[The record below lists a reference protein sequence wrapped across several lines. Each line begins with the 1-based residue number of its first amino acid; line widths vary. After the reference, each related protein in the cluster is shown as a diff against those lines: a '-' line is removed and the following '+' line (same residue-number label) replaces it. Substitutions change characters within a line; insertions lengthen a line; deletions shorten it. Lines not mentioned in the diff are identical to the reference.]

1 MGWRSSL
8 GDFRNRLVSEPGFRR
23 WAKAFP
29 ATRGSARASAR
40 SLFDL
45 FAGFVYSQTVLACV
59 EADLFACL
67 KDGPQPVEAIAA
79 HAGLPLDGAALLARA
94 AASLK
99 LLEPRS
105 AERFALG
112 PLGAA
117 LVGEPGLVA
126 MIRHH
131 RLLYHDLI
139 DPMAV
144 LRGETPGQLA
154 DFWGYGRRDGASG
167 RPDAYSALMA
177 ATLPMVA
184 EEVFA
189 AINLKAYRQLLD
201 VGGGEGAFLKEAAR
215 AAPRLSLALFDL
227 PPVAARARE
236 RLSDA
241 GLAERAD
248 IHGGSFLTDR
258 LPAGADLISLV
269 RIIHD
274 HSDEDAMRLLHACRE
289 SIAPGGTLLLA
300 EPMADARG
308 AAPMGDAYFGFYL
321 AAMGGGRPRN
331 AARLAQML
339 GEAGFE
345 RARLH
350 RSRVPLIANV
360 MTARTGKA

>member
-1 MGWRSSL
+1 MSWRSAL
-8 GDFRNRLVSEPGFRR
+8 GDLRNRMVSDPGFRR

-40 SLFDL
+40 ALFDL

-59 EADLFACL
+59 QADLFAFL

-94 AASLK
+94 AASLN

-105 AERFALG
+105 ADRFALG

-117 LVGEPGLVA
+117 LIGEPGLLA

-131 RLLYHDLI
+131 RLLYHDLA
-139 DPMAV
+139 DPMAM
-144 LRGETPGQLA
+144 LRGQAGGQLA
-154 DFWGYGRRDGASG
+154 DFWGYGRGDGASG
-167 RPDAYSALMA
+167 RPDAYSELMA

-184 EEVFA
+184 EEVCA
-189 AINLKAYRQLLD
+189 AVDLRRYKKLLD
-201 VGGGEGAFLKEAAR
+201 VGGGEGAFLKEAAC

-227 PPVAARARE
+227 PPVAARARQCLTE
-236 RLSDA
+236 A
-241 GLAERAD
+241 GLADRAD
-248 IHGGSFLTDR
+248 IHAGSFLTDN
-258 LPAGADLISLV
+258 LPSGADLISLV

-274 HSDEDAMRLLHACRE
+274 HSDDDVMRLLRACRE
-289 SIAPGGTLLLA
+289 SIAPGGTLLVA
-300 EPMADARG
+300 EPMADAPG

-331 AARLAQML
+331 AARLARML
-339 GEAGFE
+339 GEAGFTG
-345 RARLH
+345 ARVH
-350 RSRVPLIANV
+350 RSRIPLIASV
-360 MTARTGKA
+360 MTARIGKA

>member
-1 MGWRSSL
+1 MGWRSAL
-8 GDFRNRLVSEPGFRR
+8 GDFRNRLVSQPGFRR

-29 ATRGSARASAR
+29 ATRSSARASAR

-67 KDGPQPVEAIAA
+67 KDGPRPVEAIAA
-79 HAGLPLDGAALLARA
+79 HAGLPLDGAVLLARA

-105 AERFALG
+105 AGRFALG

-117 LVGEPGLVA
+117 LIGEPGLVA

-144 LRGETPGQLA
+144 LRGQRSGQLA
-154 DFWGYGRRDGASG
+154 DFWGYGRDDGASG
-167 RPDAYSALMA
+167 RPDAYSELMA

-189 AINLKAYRQLLD
+189 AVDLRKYRKLLD

-215 AAPRLSLALFDL
+215 AAPQLSLALFDL
-227 PPVAARARE
+227 PPVAARARQ
-236 RLSDA
+236 RLGEA
-241 GLAERAD
+241 GLAERAEV
-248 IHGGSFLTDR
+248 HGGSFLADT
-258 LPAGADLISLV
+258 LPQGADLVSLV

-274 HSDEDAMRLLHACRE
+274 HSDEDAMRLLRACRE
-289 SIAPGGTLLLA
+289 SIAPGGTLLVA
-300 EPMADARG
+300 EPMADAPG

-321 AAMGGGRPRN
+321 AAMGSGRPRN
-331 AARLAQML
+331 AARLARML
-339 GEAGFE
+339 GEAGF
-345 RARLH
+345 ARIRTH
-350 RSRVPLIANV
+350 KSQIHLIASV
-360 MTARTGKA
+360 MTARAAKA

>member
-1 MGWRSSL
+1 MGWQAAL
-8 GDFRNRLVSEPGFRR
+8 GDLRNRLVSNPDFRR
-23 WAKAFP
+23 FAKSFP
-29 ATRGSARASAR
+29 LTRSKARHDARAI
-40 SLFDL
+40 FDL
-45 FAGFVYSQTVLACV
+45 MAGFVYSQTLLACV
-59 EADLFACL
+59 ETGLFDFL
-67 KDGPQPVEAIAA
+67 KDGPRSLDDIAA
-79 HAGLPLDGAALLARA
+79 RAGLPREGADRLAQA
-94 AASLK
+94 AASLD
-99 LLEPRS
+99 LLERRS
-105 AERFALG
+105 GHRFALG

-117 LVGEPGLVA
+117 LAGDAGLAA
-126 MIRHH
+126 MVTHH

-154 DFWGYGRRDGASG
+154 DFWGYGRRDGTSG

-189 AINLKAYRQLLD
+189 AIDLKAYRQLLD

-236 RLSDA
+236 RLGEA
-241 GLAERAD
+241 GLADRAD
-248 IHGGSFLTDR
+248 IHGGSFLDDA

-274 HSDEDAMRLLHACRE
+274 HSDEDAMRLLRACRE

-308 AAPMGDAYFGFYL
+308 AAPMGEAYFGFYL

-339 GEAGFE
+339 GEAGFAG
-345 RARLH
+345 ARVH
-350 RSRVPLIANV
+350 RTRIPLIAGV
-360 MTARTGKA
+360 MTARAGKA

>member
-1 MGWRSSL
+1 MGWRSAL
-8 GDFRNRLVSEPGFRR
+8 GDLRNGLVSDPGFRR

-59 EADLFACL
+59 QADLFTFL

-79 HAGLPLDGAALLARA
+79 HAELPLDGAALLARA

-105 AERFALG
+105 GERFALG

-117 LVGEPGLVA
+117 LIGEPGLAA
-126 MIRHH
+126 MVQHH
-131 RLLYHDLI
+131 RLLYQDLI
-139 DPMAV
+139 DPMVV
-144 LRGETPGQLA
+144 LRGQTPGQLA
-154 DFWGYGRRDGASG
+154 DFWGYGRGDGASG

-189 AINLKAYRQLLD
+189 AVDLKKYNTLLD

-236 RLSDA
+236 RLSEA
-241 GLAERAD
+241 GLFERAN
-248 IHGGSFLTDR
+248 IHSGSFLTDR
-258 LPAGADLISLV
+258 LPSGADLISLV

-274 HSDEDAMRLLHACRE
+274 HSDDDVMRLLRACRE
-289 SIAPGGTLLLA
+289 SIAPGGTLLVA
-300 EPMADARG
+300 EPMADAPG

-331 AARLAQML
+331 AARLARML
-339 GEAGFE
+339 GDAGFAG
-345 RARLH
+345 ARVH
-350 RSRVPLIANV
+350 RSRIPLIASV